1 MTRHLMPICR
11 RLISSVRFDI
21 GCVRGLKT
29 SLLIAALGVLSLLS
43 AADAVAAQLKAGVAK
58 VDITSQDAGPVYDT
72 MYSRALV
79 LSDGN
84 TTAAII
90 TMDVVSI
97 GQIGHIKN
105 DFLGN
110 VRTQIEKEFGIL
122 PSHVMINASHCHGI
136 PCADVEERT
145 IQAVRDAMKELVPV
159 NIGTGT
165 GEEKR
170 VSENRRIKLKNGK
183 EADVR
188 HAYSMP
194 FDEDVAEVGP
204 IDPEIGILRLDRK
217 DGRTLAVVYNFA
229 VHPIMGAPNGGNT
242 ADLTGFSS
250 SLIEDTLGEG
260 AIALFL
266 QGCGGDLNP
275 VMYKNPDVPQDCEPL
290 GNMLGLSTMRGVRKI
305 KCQEEVAFKV
315 IRETMDLPRADLA
328 DRIASLEAEQL
339 ALMESLGGTSL
350 TLKAFIPMAV
360 KYKLS
365 GEFPNYYSH
374 RYLQDEMIGRTDW
387 VSLDERNKQ
396 KMENYVKNIHT
407 MEQMTRNNTNLA
419 LLRMHQKQ
427 NIDAGKRTVEV
438 EMLGWRIGDFVMLT
452 FPGELTVRIGLNIK
466 SKSPHESTFVSAY
479 TNGYIYYCPT
489 ADQLK
494 NLGYAQEDSDCI
506 LAPEWQELYETR
518 AAEMLKKL

>member
-1 MTRHLMPICR
+1 MNSYPTMIAVLTAVSFMPI
-11 RLISSVRFDI
+11 
-21 GCVRGLKT
+21 
-29 SLLIAALGVLSLLS
+29 
-43 AADAVAAQLKAGVAK
+43 ADAAAAQLKAGVAK
-58 VDITSQDAGPVYDT
+58 VDITNRDVGPVYDT
-72 MYSRALV
+72 MYSKALV
-79 LSDGN
+79 LSDGK
-84 TTAAII
+84 TKAVII
-90 TMDVVSI
+90 TMDVVSV

-110 VRTQIEKEFGIL
+110 IRTQLEKEFGIP
-122 PSHVMINASHCHGI
+122 PSNVMINTSHCHGI
-136 PCADVEERT
+136 PCDDVEQRT
-145 IQAVRDAMKELVPV
+145 IQAVREAAKELVPV
-159 NIGTGT
+159 DVGTGI

-204 IDPEIGILRLDRK
+204 IDPEIGIIRLDRK

-250 SLIEDTLGEG
+250 LLIEDTLGDG
-260 AIALFL
+260 AIAFFL
-266 QGCGGDLNP
+266 QGCGGDINP

-305 KCQEEVAFKV
+305 KCQADVDFKV

-339 ALMESLGGTSL
+339 ALMGSLGGTSL
-350 TLKAFIPMAV
+350 TLKAFIPLAV
-360 KYKLS
+360 KYNVS

-387 VSLDERNKQ
+387 VTLDERNKL
-396 KMENYVKNIHT
+396 KMEAYVKNIHT
-407 MEQMTRNNTNLA
+407 MEQMTRNNANLA

-466 SKSPHESTFVSAY
+466 SNSPHDATFVSAY

-494 NLGYAQEDSDCI
+494 NVGYAQEDSDCI